1 MTSLS
6 NKSALSCSGKAILG
20 ATGFLLAQLVFADAT
35 VVYGQSSG
43 TQKSIN
49 SMEIK
54 DGKIRFTPPNQNSN
68 FSLYDS
74 KTGALTHVDLNQ
86 KQYLV
91 MGEKD
96 IAEQANRAKQQMD
109 VMRQRMMEKMKIKLT
124 ETEMIYLRGSKEIK
138 VPYTVKSSDK
148 TSITISAKQGSI
160 DAAVVFT
167 LIDGEYMS
175 FKSSGSDDMAYYV
188 WKKGAEKKE

>member
-1 MTSLS
+1 MRKIILAMALLGICSSCALDGNLDMSKFIGLWEVDYARTMEAGK
-6 NKSALSCSGKAILG
+6 KSPK
-20 ATGFLLAQLVFADAT
+20 
-35 VVYGQSSG
+35 Y
-43 TQKSIN
+43 N
-49 SMEIK
+49 
-54 DGKIRFTPPNQNSN
+54 
-68 FSLYDS
+68 
-74 KTGALTHVDLNQ
+74 
-86 KQYLV
+86 
-91 MGEKD
+91 EKD
-96 IAEQANRAKQQMD
+96 AERMPAMIK
-109 VMRQRMMEKMKIKLT
+109 RMMEKMKIKLT